1 MEAKDE
7 IKARI
12 RISELISEYLELKP
26 AGSGSFKAICPF
38 HTERSPSFHVSE
50 PKEIW
55 HCFGCDKGGDIFTFV
70 MEMEGVD
77 FKEALQMLAKKAGVE
92 LPVFQPNRNPKKEE
106 EQQTLLH
113 LHELAQKVYAKLLLE
128 RDEAKFAREYLE
140 NRGIT
145 KELIEK
151 FGLGFAPNSW
161 DTLARFFESRKL
173 DLQLGSIAGLISKR
187 KEGTGFFDRFRNRLM
202 IPLSDKQ
209 GNVIGFT
216 ARILEGD
223 DGPKYLN
230 SPETPI
236 YHKGRMLYGLHLAKS
251 AIRKEKRVII
261 VEGNLDV
268 IASHKAGVEAVVAS
282 SGTALTEEQIHLLR
296 KYTNTLHLCF
306 DGDAAG
312 IEAAKRGIALAQSL
326 GCDISIIAIPENDG
340 KDPDDVVQKNPARW
354 VELANHPIP
363 VMQYY
368 FDIMLA
374 RHHPGMP
381 EGKKAISQFL
391 IPEIARLS
399 DAVERE
405 HWLQKLSDILRVDTS
420 LLRQASPIHQNQKKT
435 QEPGVNT
442 RPQANPVMK
451 ISKEEQAAAFL
462 VGVFLAYPQ
471 TAKSYFPRI
480 APELLP
486 IGIWSDIYKNLV
498 LLYTQAVTSDSAPN
512 QQSTR
517 QDEALIALMPDY
529 ESLIRRSMLR
539 GMDLLSS
546 MTPEI
551 AREEIERHIQL
562 LANASKEV
570 QKRELQAAIREAE
583 RSGENELLQDLIA
596 RYTKLI

>member
-26 AGSGSFKAICPF
+26 SGSGSFKAICPF
-38 HTERSPSFHVSE
+38 HSERSPSFHVSE

-77 FKEALQMLAKKAGVE
+77 FREALQMLAKKAGVE
-92 LPVFQPNRNPKKEE
+92 LPVFQPNKNPKKEE
-106 EQQTLLH
+106 EHQTLLR

-128 RDEAKFAREYLE
+128 RDEAKFAREYLK

-145 KELIEK
+145 QELIEK

-161 DTLARFFESRKL
+161 DTLARFFETRKV
-173 DLQLGSIAGLISKR
+173 DLHLGTVAGLISKR

-216 ARILEGD
+216 ARILQGD

-268 IASHKAGVEAVVAS
+268 IASHKAGVEAIVAS

-306 DGDAAG
+306 DGDDAG

-326 GCDISIIAIPENDG
+326 GCDISIIAIPPQDG

-368 FDIMLA
+368 FDTMLT
-374 RHHPGMP
+374 RFDPSKP
-381 EGKKAISQFL
+381 DGKKAMSQFL
-391 IPEIARLS
+391 LPEIARLNNV
-399 DAVERE
+399 VEQE
-405 HWLQKLSDILRVDTS
+405 YWLQKLSDILRVELSVLRS
-420 LLRQASPIHQNQKKT
+420 LIPKNIVRKSASQPSSTQKSNPI
-435 QEPGVNT
+435 V
-442 RPQANPVMK
+442 K
-451 ISKEEQAAAFL
+451 INKEEQAAAFL

-471 TAKSYFPRI
+471 VAKTYIGQIVPD
-480 APELLP
+480 LLP
-486 IGIWSDIYKNLV
+486 KGIWSDIYNNLV
-498 LLYTQAVTSDSAPN
+498 LLYTHNVTFEATPN
-512 QQSTR
+512 TQSTR
-517 QDEALIALMPDY
+517 QDEALIALMPDH

-539 GMDLLSS
+539 GIDLLAS

-551 AREEIERHIQL
+551 AREEIERHIQIL
-562 LANASKEV
+562 KKASKEV

-583 RSGENELLQDLIA
+583 RSGENELLQELIA
-596 RYTKLI
+596 RYTKLL